1 MEEIPRLFYCTN
13 NTFSQVQKKE
23 KKKESEQE
31 QKKKK
36 KGVVAD
42 CLVVQPQAGLQE
54 QLAESDSL
62 LYITVALAENQSAHR
77 VHHGRLNYTTSTN
90 HTCTHTGV

>member
-23 KKKESEQE
+23 KKRIRTRT
-31 QKKKK
+31 KKK

>member
-23 KKKESEQE
+23 KKKNQNKN
-31 QKKKK
+31 KKKK
-36 KGVVAD
+36 KGVAAD

-77 VHHGRLNYTTSTN
+77 VHHGRPNYTTSTN